1 MKIITM
7 NNKNLLWLQKNG
19 QYLKIDRI
27 AKEIGI
33 PGRTLKAFVDGDRP
47 LADKWHEKV
56 SNWVDAFKK

>member
-1 MKIITM
+1 MTKIID
-7 NNKNLLWLQKNG
+7 KNLTWLQKQG

-47 LADKWHEKV
+47 LADKWHDKV
-56 SNWVDAFKK
+56 SEWVKDHKKG